1 MDAVAGTVAG
11 NAGAALI
18 QRVCSSELD
27 ARWNVQED
35 AFRHELLEYADGAD
49 GFVRRT
55 LPFIS
60 LALAAD
66 EPVLVAVTGGKVAS
80 LKGAMNGEAH
90 RAGSTW
96 IAWTTR

>member
-1 MDAVAGTVAG
+1 MHG
-11 NAGAALI
+11 
-18 QRVCSSELD
+18 
-27 ARWNVQED
+27 D

-66 EPVLVAVTGGKVAS
+66 EPVLVAVTGGKAAC
-80 LKGAMNGEAH
+80 LRGALQ
-90 RAGSTW
+90 W
-96 IAWTTR
+96 